1 MEEPAGTVRLMC
13 GASAGR
19 GPEDFQSSTA
29 RCGCRPGAGRC
40 LVQYRAVRVP
50 AGGRK
55 MFGPVP
61 CGAGAGRGPEDFWS
75 SPERCHLR
83 PWVGGWVVR
92 FRAVLVSDCAGWS
105 RG

>member
-1 MEEPAGTVRLMC
+1 MEEPAGTVRL
-13 GASAGR
+13 
-19 GPEDFQSSTA
+19 
-29 RCGCRPGAGRC
+29 
-40 LVQYRAVRVP
+40 V
-50 AGGRK
+50 
-55 MFGPVP
+55 

-83 PWVGGWVVR
+83 PWVGGWAVR